1 MLLRYAG
8 ALTRAPALFW
18 VTGGL
23 LAGQSAAAL
32 VTRPWWWMI
41 VAAAALG
48 AVLATRRLPVRL
60 AATTASLLAALVGY
74 WQVEQLQRA
83 NLAPQ
88 HIEHLAGARVVLRGR
103 VAERPASRP
112 GKLRLVIDTQAVRR
126 GPEWEPAHGRVLVT
140 LRSASQ
146 AWQRSDGV
154 EAIVALRRPRNF
166 GNPGEFDFEAFL
178 ARRGIYATA
187 FAADDRSWLRLPA
200 PPTWT
205 AAIERWR
212 DAVATTI
219 AATLPEPTASITAA
233 LLVGDVI
240 ALPLDVRDRFARA
253 GVSHV
258 LSISGLH
265 VGLVAGAAYTL
276 LRWLLARSERALLR
290 ANVPKLA
297 MAASLAPLAVYAA
310 IAGDNVAT
318 IRSEIMGVLVVS
330 AVILDR
336 PRDWLAPLAAA
347 ALAICLYE
355 PGAAYEISFQL
366 SFAAVLAIV
375 SAMPRVIAWWN
386 AWEEAHLVRL
396 RGRHWQWLRWVVLT
410 EAVTVCAT
418 LGTAPL
424 AAWHFNQVSLIALVA
439 NPLVVPLLGMACVG
453 LGLVATVAVAVA
465 PAAAPPLFRIV
476 GAIVAAADALVRLC
490 AALPYASLPV
500 VTPSPLE
507 LVLLYA
513 GLAALLIRDHT
524 LRRWVLAWCLIGLVC
539 DTAYWKAPLGAL
551 QITFLSVGQGD
562 CAVVEFPGRAVM
574 VVDGGGLSGD
584 FDVGRQVVAPFL
596 WRRKIAHVD
605 VLALSHA
612 DFDHFGGLTSLA
624 QAFAPTAFWWNGAPA
639 QGPRFAAL
647 WRALQRAHVPTR
659 IVSSGFTRVIEGV
672 EVRVMHPNR
681 AAPGSDN
688 DRSLVLQLRY
698 GGTAVLLPGDL
709 EKEGERALV
718 AANDTAVRSTVLK
731 VPHHGSHTSSTAA
744 LLDAVAPHVAVISA
758 GTDNRF
764 GFPHPA
770 VVDAYRRRGIT
781 LLRTDRDG
789 AVTLRINASGA
800 ISCVVGRGDA
810 RVCGLDSVSTASLKR
825 GDTAFRTDGS
835 RATGA
840 RASVGGKPAEGDGQC
855 GAAPR

>member
-18 VTGGL
+18 VTGAL
-23 LAGQSAAAL
+23 LAGQSAAAT

-48 AVLATRRLPVRL
+48 VVLATRRLPIRL
-60 AATTASLLAALVGY
+60 AAMTASLLAALFGY
-74 WQVEQLQRA
+74 WQVEQLQRS

-112 GKLRLVIDTQAVRR
+112 DKLRLVIDTQAVRR

-140 LRSASQ
+140 LRSVSQ
-146 AWQRSDGV
+146 AWQRGGGV

-166 GNPGEFDFEAFL
+166 GNPGEFDFEAYL

-265 VGLVAGAAYTL
+265 VGLVAGAAYAL

-330 AVILDR
+330 AVLLDR

-347 ALAICLYE
+347 ARDLPLRTRLHTRSA
-355 PGAAYEISFQL
+355 SS

-465 PAAAPPLFRIV
+465 PAAAPPLFHIV

-490 AALPYASLPV
+490 AALPYASVPV

-513 GLAALLIRDHT
+513 GLAALLIREHT
-524 LRRWVLAWCLIGLVC
+524 LRRWVLGWCLIGLVC
-539 DTAYWKAPLGAL
+539 DAAYWKAPLGAL

-612 DFDHFGGLTSLA
+612 DFDHFGGLTLLA
-624 QAFAPTAFWWNGAPA
+624 QAFAPTAF
-639 QGPRFAAL
+639 L
-647 WRALQRAHVPTR
+647 
-659 IVSSGFTRVIEGV
+659 E
-672 EVRVMHPNR
+672 
-681 AAPGSDN
+681 
-688 DRSLVLQLRY
+688 RS
-698 GGTAVLLPGDL
+698 
-709 EKEGERALV
+709 
-718 AANDTAVRSTVLK
+718 
-731 VPHHGSHTSSTAA
+731 
-744 LLDAVAPHVAVISA
+744 
-758 GTDNRF
+758 
-764 GFPHPA
+764 
-770 VVDAYRRRGIT
+770 
-781 LLRTDRDG
+781 
-789 AVTLRINASGA
+789 
-800 ISCVVGRGDA
+800 
-810 RVCGLDSVSTASLKR
+810 
-825 GDTAFRTDGS
+825 
-835 RATGA
+835 TGA
-840 RASVGGKPAEGDGQC
+840 RARGSAAGKEPQYAHADQSGRQRVLARHRGRRGARHASSSRRARQRQRSLARPATALRRNRRPAARRSRERGGTRAGRSKRHGRAQHRAEGSASRQPHIEHRAAARCRCAARRRHFRRHRQSLRLPASRRRRRVPPSRHHAAAHRSRWGRDAAHQC
-855 GAAPR
+855 VGRDLVRHRTGRGAHLWP